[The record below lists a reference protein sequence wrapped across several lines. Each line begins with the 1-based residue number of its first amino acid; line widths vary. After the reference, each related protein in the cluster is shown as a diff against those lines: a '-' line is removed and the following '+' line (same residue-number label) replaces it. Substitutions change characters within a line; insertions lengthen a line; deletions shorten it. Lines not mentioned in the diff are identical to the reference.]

1 MKRKLLYVLVS
12 VMLLTLLPLATGC
25 GGSDDPAESAKATAD
40 SFMSALQDG
49 DMDAVKE
56 YADPALFE
64 KGGDLESFASIDNIA
79 GEFAEALGVKEEDLS
94 DNAKAS
100 LAEFTDTMMKGLVSS
115 YEIGDVKEGEK
126 GAYLVNVSTTYGY
139 DPAKVKDIDLSK
151 DIDKMTKKYMEKN
164 KADLAKLYQEEG
176 QEAVLNKMLDDLL
189 GDMLTKYTDK
199 VMETGEVTQDSVMT
213 VEEIDGKW
221 LVTGEQV
228 AK

>member
-25 GGSDDPAESAKATAD
+25 GGDPSEDAKATAD
-40 SFMSALQDG
+40 SFMSALQEG

-64 KGGDLESFASIDNIA
+64 KGGDLESFTSIDNIA

-100 LAEFTDTMMKGLVSS
+100 LTEFTDTMMKGLVSS

-139 DPAKVKDIDLSK
+139 DPAKVKDIDISK
-151 DIDKMTKKYMEKN
+151 DIEKMTKKYMEKN
-164 KADLAKLYQEEG
+164 QEDLAKLYLDKGED
-176 QEAVLNKMLDDLL
+176 AVLNKMLDDLL

>member
-25 GGSDDPAESAKATAD
+25 GGDPSEDAKATAD
-40 SFMSALQDG
+40 SFMSALQEG

-64 KGGDLESFASIDNIA
+64 KGGDLESFTSIDNIA

-139 DPAKVKDIDLSK
+139 DPAKVKDIDISK
-151 DIDKMTKKYMEKN
+151 DIEKMTKKYMEKN
-164 KADLAKLYQEEG
+164 QEDLAKLYLDKGED
-176 QEAVLNKMLDDLL
+176 AVLNKMLDDLL

>member
-25 GGSDDPAESAKATAD
+25 GGDPAESAKATAD

-79 GEFAEALGVKEEDLS
+79 GEFAKALGVKEEDLS
-94 DNAKAS
+94 DKAKAS

-139 DPAKVKDIDLSK
+139 DPAKVKDIDISK

-164 KADLAKLYQEEG
+164 KTDLAKLYQEEG
-176 QEAVLNKMLDDLL
+176 QQAVLNKMLDDLL

-199 VMETGEVTQDSVMT
+199 VMETGEVSQNSVMT

-221 LVTGEQV
+221 LVTGEKA

>member
-25 GGSDDPAESAKATAD
+25 GGDPSEDAKATAD
-40 SFMSALQDG
+40 SFMSALQEG

-139 DPAKVKDIDLSK
+139 DPAKVKDIDISK
-151 DIDKMTKKYMEKN
+151 DIEKMTKKYMEKN
-164 KADLAKLYQEEG
+164 QEDLAKLYLDKGED
-176 QEAVLNKMLDDLL
+176 AVLNKMLDDLL

>member
-1 MKRKLLYVLVS
+1 
-12 VMLLTLLPLATGC
+12 MLLTLLPLATGC
-25 GGSDDPAESAKATAD
+25 GGDPSEDAKATAD
-40 SFMSALQDG
+40 SFMSALQEG

-64 KGGDLESFASIDNIA
+64 KGGDLESFTSIDNIA

-100 LAEFTDTMMKGLVSS
+100 LTEFTDTMMKGLVSS

-139 DPAKVKDIDLSK
+139 DPAKVKDIDISK
-151 DIDKMTKKYMEKN
+151 DIEKMTKKYMDKN
-164 KADLAKLYQEEG
+164 KEDLAKLYLDKG
-176 QEAVLNKMLDDLL
+176 QDAVLNKMIDDLL
-189 GDMLTKYTDK
+189 GDMLTTYSDK